1 MSALTRIAVI
11 SDIHG
16 NSAALHAVLADI
28 RQRGV
33 DRIYNLGDLA
43 GKGPDGP
50 EVIDI
55 CRELCDVNI
64 FGNWDELI
72 TRSDSDSASVQWH
85 RRRLGAERLAWLRSL
100 PLSAD
105 FRLSGRRIRLFH
117 ASAQGVW
124 HRVFPHSDHETLMA
138 MFENTELTGF
148 DHPQPD
154 VVGYGD
160 IHHAFI
166 MPFFVPKNK
175 TLFNAGSVGN
185 SLDEP
190 RATYALLEGVWD
202 GEDWDAP
209 FSISLVRLPYDIE
222 SVIARARALN
232 MPHADELAVELREA
246 IYRGMQA
253 NAQSLLNAD

>member
-1 MSALTRIAVI
+1 MSALTRVAVI

-16 NSAALHAVLADI
+16 NLTALEAVLNDI
-28 RQRGV
+28 RKRGAAH
-33 DRIYNLGDLA
+33 IYNLGDLD

-50 EVIDI
+50 EVIDR
-55 CRELCDVNI
+55 CRDLCDVNI
-64 FGNWDELI
+64 FGNWDDLV
-72 TRSDSDSASVQWH
+72 TRPDSQNALVRWH
-85 RRRLGAERLAWLRSL
+85 RARLGPERLAWLRSL
-100 PLSAD
+100 PLSVD

-124 HRVFPHSDHETLMA
+124 HRVFPNSDHETLMG

-148 DHPQPD
+148 DQPPPD

-166 MPFFVPKNK
+166 MPFFIPKNK

-185 SLDEP
+185 ALDEP
-190 RATYALLEGVWD
+190 RATYVMLEGVWD

-209 FSISLVRLPYDIE
+209 FGMELVRLPYDVE

-232 MPHADELAVELREA
+232 MPHSEELVIELRQA
-246 IYRGMQA
+246 IYRGMQKQRVSA
-253 NAQSLLNAD
+253 G

>member
-1 MSALTRIAVI
+1 LSALTRVAVL

-16 NSAALHAVLADI
+16 NLTALEAVLADI
-28 RQRGV
+28 RKRGV
-33 DRIYNLGDLA
+33 DRIFNLGDLD

-55 CRELCDVNI
+55 CREVCDVNI

-72 TRSDSDSASVQWH
+72 TRPDASNPLVQWH
-85 RRRLGAERLAWLRSL
+85 RQRLGPERLAWLQSL
-100 PLSAD
+100 PRSVD

-117 ASAQGVW
+117 ASAQDVW

-148 DHPQPD
+148 DHPPPD

-190 RATYALLEGVWD
+190 RATYVLLEGVWD
-202 GEDWDAP
+202 GADWDAP
-209 FSISLVRLPYDIE
+209 FGMELVRLPYDVE
-222 SVIARARALN
+222 SVIARARALG
-232 MPHADELAVELREA
+232 MPRVDELAVELREA
-246 IYRGMQA
+246 IYRGMQK
-253 NAQSLLNAD
+253 NSSQQ

>member
-1 MSALTRIAVI
+1 LNARIRIAVI

-16 NSAALHAVLADI
+16 NLAALEAVLDDI
-28 RQRGV
+28 RSRGAE
-33 DRIYNLGDLA
+33 RIYNLGDLA

-50 EVIDI
+50 EVIDL
-55 CRELCDVNI
+55 CRDACDVNI
-64 FGNWDELI
+64 FGNWDDLL
-72 TRSDSDSASVQWH
+72 TRPEPVSESIRWH
-85 RRRLGAERLAWLRSL
+85 QRRLGPDRIAWLKRL
-100 PLSAD
+100 PLSVD

-124 HRVFPHSDHETLMA
+124 HRVFPHSDHETLLA
-138 MFENTELTGF
+138 MFDNTELTGF
-148 DHPQPD
+148 EHPQPD

-166 MPFFVPKNK
+166 LPFFTPKNK

-190 RATYALLEGVWD
+190 RATYVLLEGAWD
-202 GEDWDAP
+202 GEDWNAP
-209 FSISLVRLPYDIE
+209 FGMELVRLPYDVE

-232 MPHADELAVELREA
+232 LPHADELAVELRQA
-246 IYRGMQA
+246 IYRGMQKKQDA
-253 NAQSLLNAD
+253 